1 MYCRTITFTLLAPSI
16 WPLIEAVAKT
26 SQDGGYSRFLM
37 RANNNSGVVIETF
50 EHDGLPAASR
60 GQALQALNEQA
71 MAKIGVSEGDLI
83 KAGCPGAPYCG
94 SNAALDQRLVSSL

>member
-26 SQDGGYSRFLM
+26 SEEGDYNRFLM

-50 EHDGLPAASR
+50 RNSDLATAHLEVLR
-60 GQALQALNEQA
+60 ALQALNEQA

-83 KAGCPGAPYCG
+83 
-94 SNAALDQRLVSSL
+94 

>member
-26 SQDGGYSRFLM
+26 SEEGDYNRFLM
-37 RANNNSGVVIETF
+37 RANNHSGVVIETF
-50 EHDGLPAASR
+50 RNSDLATAHLEVLR
-60 GQALQALNEQA
+60 ALQALNEQA

-83 KAGCPGAPYCG
+83 
-94 SNAALDQRLVSSL
+94 

>member
-26 SQDGGYSRFLM
+26 SEEGDYNRFLM
-37 RANNNSGVVIETF
+37 RATNNSGVVIETF
-50 EHDGLPAASR
+50 GNSELATAHLEVLR
-60 GQALQALNEQA
+60 ALQALNEQA

-83 KAGCPGAPYCG
+83 
-94 SNAALDQRLVSSL
+94 

>member
-26 SQDGGYSRFLM
+26 SEEGGYNRFLM

-50 EHDGLPAASR
+50 TNSELATAHLEVLRALP
-60 GQALQALNEQA
+60 ALNEQA

-83 KAGCPGAPYCG
+83 
-94 SNAALDQRLVSSL
+94 

>member
-26 SQDGGYSRFLM
+26 SEEGDYNRFLM

-50 EHDGLPAASR
+50 ESSDLATAR
-60 GQALQALNEQA
+60 LEVLRALQALNEQA

-83 KAGCPGAPYCG
+83 
-94 SNAALDQRLVSSL
+94 

>member
-26 SQDGGYSRFLM
+26 SEEGDYNRFLM

-50 EHDGLPAASR
+50 ESSDLATAHLNVLR
-60 GQALQALNEQA
+60 ALQALNEQA

-83 KAGCPGAPYCG
+83 
-94 SNAALDQRLVSSL
+94 

>member
-26 SQDGGYSRFLM
+26 SEEGDYNRFLM

-50 EHDGLPAASR
+50 RNSDLATAHLEVLR
-60 GQALQALNEQA
+60 ALQALNEQA
-71 MAKIGVSEGDLI
+71 MAKIGVSEGNLI
-83 KAGCPGAPYCG
+83 
-94 SNAALDQRLVSSL
+94 

>member
-26 SQDGGYSRFLM
+26 SEEGDYNRFLM

-50 EHDGLPAASR
+50 KNSDLATAHLEVLR
-60 GQALQALNEQA
+60 ALQALNEQA

-83 KAGCPGAPYCG
+83 
-94 SNAALDQRLVSSL
+94 

>member
-26 SQDGGYSRFLM
+26 SEEGDYNRFLM
-37 RANNNSGVVIETF
+37 RANNNSGVVIEMATAHL
-50 EHDGLPAASR
+50 EVLR
-60 GQALQALNEQA
+60 ALQALNEQA

-83 KAGCPGAPYCG
+83 
-94 SNAALDQRLVSSL
+94 

>member
-26 SQDGGYSRFLM
+26 SEQGDYNRYLM
-37 RANNNSGVVIETF
+37 LANNNSGVVIETF
-50 EHDGLPAASR
+50 ATSDLATSHLEVLR
-60 GQALQALNEQA
+60 ALQALNEQA

-83 KAGCPGAPYCG
+83 
-94 SNAALDQRLVSSL
+94 

>member
-26 SQDGGYSRFLM
+26 SEEGDYNRFLM

-50 EHDGLPAASR
+50 ASSDLATAHLEVLR
-60 GQALQALNEQA
+60 ALQALNEQA
-71 MAKIGVSEGDLI
+71 MAKIGVSEGNLI
-83 KAGCPGAPYCG
+83 
-94 SNAALDQRLVSSL
+94 

>member
-16 WPLIEAVAKT
+16 WPLVEAVAKT
-26 SQDGGYSRFLM
+26 SQNADYSRFLM

-50 EHDGLPAASR
+50 EDSKLASSHLEVLR
-60 GQALQALNEQA
+60 ALQALNEQA

-83 KAGCPGAPYCG
+83 
-94 SNAALDQRLVSSL
+94 

>member
-50 EHDGLPAASR
+50 EHDGLESSHLEVLR
-60 GQALQALNEQA
+60 ALQALNEQA

-83 KAGCPGAPYCG
+83 
-94 SNAALDQRLVSSL
+94 

>member
-26 SQDGGYSRFLM
+26 SEEGDYNRFLM

-50 EHDGLPAASR
+50 RNSDLATAPLEVLR
-60 GQALQALNEQA
+60 ALQALNEQA

-83 KAGCPGAPYCG
+83 
-94 SNAALDQRLVSSL
+94 

>member
-26 SQDGGYSRFLM
+26 TEQGEYNRYLM

-50 EHDGLPAASR
+50 ATCLLYTSPSPRDS
-60 GQALQALNEQA
+60 
-71 MAKIGVSEGDLI
+71 
-83 KAGCPGAPYCG
+83 
-94 SNAALDQRLVSSL
+94 